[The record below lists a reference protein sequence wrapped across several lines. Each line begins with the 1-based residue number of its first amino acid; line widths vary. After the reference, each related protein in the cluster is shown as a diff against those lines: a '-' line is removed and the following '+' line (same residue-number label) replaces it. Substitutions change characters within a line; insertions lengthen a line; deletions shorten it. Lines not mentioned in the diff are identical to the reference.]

1 MNAAA
6 LPESPPAMSAPTEP
20 IEPVRLDASDLDPN
34 GDPRVDLDA
43 FVNARWRA
51 RHPVP
56 ADRSCWD
63 TFAVLAERTLSIEA
77 AIAKDCASI
86 AARPGAVERIV
97 GDFWTSGMRAQP
109 DDAPLVAELARIDRL
124 DSARAIA
131 AYIGDRHAR
140 GLGVVFR
147 LDVDPDF
154 DAPEQMIAY
163 VSQAGLGLPDRD
175 DYFDTSSRGIARRR
189 AYLAHIAAM
198 LALAGCNDVSLAD
211 DVLAFETTLAAA
223 SISRRVLAR
232 DIGQRYCPI
241 STDAADRA
249 TPQFHWSTFFGELG
263 IVPPARFSLAP
274 PGFFAAMD
282 EALRA
287 VPVSVW
293 RAYLRYHTVDEA
305 APYVGGAAASRHHAF
320 HGETLRGQRIAPPLW
335 KRVLATIDA
344 HVGEAM
350 GELYV
355 ARAFDA
361 ASKAQVVAL
370 AEALRSA
377 LRARLGSRDW
387 MGIETREAAQRKLA
401 ALRFKIAYPERWRDG
416 SGLRT
421 TASSFYANVAA
432 ARAFNQQERIAH
444 IGRPVDAERWPMP
457 PQTVNARYDP
467 QRNEIVFPAALLAP
481 PFFAPDADAALNF
494 GGIGAVIAH
503 EMIHAFDDQGSR
515 FGADGRF
522 ENWWSAADRARF
534 DALATRMSERFDA
547 LVTSGERVDGR
558 LTLGENMADFGGLAV
573 AFDALATVTAGAPDP
588 LVDGYTQA
596 QRFFLSW
603 AVLWRQNLTLA
614 EASLRI
620 RSDPHAP
627 AAVRANAAP
636 SDLPAYAEAFGARPG
651 DPMRVEGADRIGIW

>member
-20 IEPVRLDASDLDPN
+20 IEPVRFDASDLDPN

-320 HGETLRGQRIAPPLW
+320 HGETLARP
-335 KRVLATIDA
+335 A
-344 HVGEAM
+344 HSGAALE
-350 GELYV
+350 
-355 ARAFDA
+355 ARAGYDRRA
-361 ASKAQVVAL
+361 RRRGDGR
-370 AEALRSA
+370 ALRCACFRRRVQGAGRRDRRSA
-377 LRARLGSRDW
+377 ALGVAHAARLARLDGRSKRGSRASESLRRCVSRSPIRSAGATGRVFARRRARS
-387 MGIETREAAQRKLA
+387 TRTSL
-401 ALRFKIAYPERWRDG
+401 
-416 SGLRT
+416 
-421 TASSFYANVAA
+421 A

-522 ENWWSAADRARF
+522 ENWWSAAKTGCAS
-534 DALATRMSERFDA
+534 TR
-547 LVTSGERVDGR
+547 
-558 LTLGENMADFGGLAV
+558 
-573 AFDALATVTAGAPDP
+573 
-588 LVDGYTQA
+588 
-596 QRFFLSW
+596 
-603 AVLWRQNLTLA
+603 WRR
-614 EASLRI
+614 E
-620 RSDPHAP
+620 
-627 AAVRANAAP
+627 
-636 SDLPAYAEAFGARPG
+636 
-651 DPMRVEGADRIGIW
+651 